1 MESLGWFIE
10 IYGRLFTRL
19 YVLFT
24 GRVILILDASG
35 LIMLG
40 VRFSS
45 FVVLPTKL
53 NLRPRF
59 RFRLLILSLFILI
72 LRLKLI
78 FCFVLRVMALI
89 LLAFFKVILLEFQPV
104 KVSINHQLDDL
115 SYQILIFVS
124 FQGELYTILAY
135 QDKILE
141 LYIQYV

>member
-1 MESLGWFIE
+1 MESLGWFIA
-10 IYGRLFTRL
+10 IYGRLFIRL
-19 YVLFT
+19 YGLFT
-24 GRVILILDASG
+24 GRVILILDGSG

-45 FVVLPTKL
+45 FDVLLTRL
-53 NLRPRF
+53 HLRQRF
-59 RFRLLILSLFILI
+59 RSRLLILSLFILR

-78 FCFVLRVMALI
+78 FCFALRVMASI
-89 LLAFFKVILLEFQPV
+89 LLTFFKVILLGFQPV

-135 QDKILE
+135 RDKILE